1 MSSLTNS
8 LRAFAVLAVAGAAAS
23 FVPSHA
29 DAGIGDIKTLPEA
42 LVKPPCS
49 VPTLAQCQDSTYLE
63 TDRCGMLQRTHR
75 WTCAELMKSGMEQR
89 KGQQRTSVVPKKFDE
104 GGVAETIPSPP
115 DAQNAPEYKADTFS
129 YASQAAAA
137 GFTGPSNIQTN
148 QFEIWNGNGAK
159 VESCR
164 EYVHEKF
171 YDVTEFVRSISFTRG
186 DAESIY
192 AVAFGPA
199 AKSSSIGS
207 RHLGSPQVR
216 GKDGRPFG
224 TLLGPTIRVK
234 NPFAG
239 IVAVKKG
246 YIDDTV
252 VPGPDI
258 IEALQRTDR
267 GQALYAKAVFGREVV
282 NQDMLWHK
290 TTHDKIIF
298 VPGQTQKTIT
308 LGPLPTDP
316 EEKLAKT
323 LGTTGGTKPI
333 RKRLP
338 AELDELYTIGQRFLQ
353 LQRDWVR
360 LNLKFAGSGW
370 TNAELGKPSGP
381 AGFSGLKPAVNTQ
394 GTLATTNGGTVPVP
408 TVEASETV
416 LRRRIVTEL
425 LDLLDRADDEGCL
438 EKGLT
443 ACDWSPKLFASIT
456 ANDYSDEQDRA
467 FSDCNSFT
475 AENFQLVKNLNHPF
489 VNDPAYP
496 QYTCI
501 VKTGP
506 TITAQQFDELRDQVD
521 FCREQLVA
529 YKKQKAEDEARA
541 RVRAIKELV
550 DPATNNFKKPGISK
564 SRDELMGNKYFGLGY
579 NYDLGWLVE
588 PKADICKMQIDTHA
602 SFLAYANVFA
612 KQRNLIDAAA
622 RFDTVAKK
630 FNLHF
635 KVAGKNIFTPVDKGW
650 STPSPLH
657 YELAK
662 DFGTGKKS
670 ATLVKTYIVVVI
682 VPIKIEA
689 GISGEVGIKLGFTAD
704 AQGFDNESCPK
715 ASVGGLIEPYVAVN
729 GYVEAGIDV
738 LIASAGI
745 RGELTIVRASVP
757 FTTGVGVALLGGNLA
772 PENLELQVN
781 TKLAVKLQ
789 TLSGSVRGYAQVG
802 WCPFCIRG
810 EKEIVS
816 WEGPSLET
824 TLFQQTYKVNLADLG
839 FAFADL

>member
-1 MSSLTNS
+1 MKNALQILSI
-8 LRAFAVLAVAGAAAS
+8 VAVAGVAS
-23 FVPSHA
+23 AFVPSHA
-29 DAGIGDIKTLPEA
+29 DAGIGDLKTLPEG
-42 LVKPPCS
+42 LVKPPCPI
-49 VPTLAQCQDSTYLE
+49 PTLAQCQDPVYLE
-63 TDRCGMLQRTHR
+63 TDRCGQLQRTHK
-75 WTCAELMKSGMEQR
+75 WTCAELMQSGMEKK
-89 KGQQRTSVVPKKFDE
+89 KGEARTSVVPKKFDE
-104 GGVAETIPSPP
+104 GGVAETVPSPP

-148 QFEIWNGNGAK
+148 QFETWNGNGVK
-159 VESCR
+159 VESCQ

-192 AVAFGPA
+192 AVAFGPST
-199 AKSSSIGS
+199 KSSSIGS
-207 RHLGSPQVR
+207 RHLGNAQVR

-224 TLLGPTIRVK
+224 TLLGPTSKIK
-234 NPFAG
+234 NLFVG
-239 IVAVKKG
+239 IVPVKKG
-246 YIDDTV
+246 YIDDTA

-258 IEALQRTDR
+258 VEALQRTDR
-267 GQALYAKAVFGREVV
+267 GQALYAKAVYGREVV

-298 VPGQTQKTIT
+298 VPGQTQKTLA

-316 EEKLAKT
+316 DEKLAKT

-338 AELDELYTIGQRFLQ
+338 AELDELYTLGQRFLH

-360 LNLKFAGSGW
+360 LNIAYAGSGW
-370 TNAELGKPSGP
+370 TNDELGKPMGP
-381 AGFSGLKPAVNTQ
+381 TQFSGVKTPVNPQ

-408 TVEASETV
+408 IVQPSETV
-416 LRRRIVTEL
+416 LRKRIVLEM
-425 LDLLDRADDEGCL
+425 LDLLERADDEGCL

-456 ANDYSDEQDRA
+456 ANDFSDEQDRA
-467 FSDCNSFT
+467 FSQCNSFT
-475 AENFQLVKNLNHPF
+475 GGNFQQVKNLNVKF
-489 VNDPAYP
+489 VDDPDPKYDEFR
-496 QYTCI
+496 CI
-501 VKTGP
+501 VKTGA
-506 TITAQQFDELRDQVD
+506 TITAQQFDTLQEDVKI
-521 FCREQLVA
+521 CREKAVA
-529 YKKQKAEDEARA
+529 YKKQKAEDLARQ
-541 RVRAIKELV
+541 RVKSIPELV
-550 DPATNNFKKPGISK
+550 DQGTGNFKKPGIAK

-612 KQRNLIDAAA
+612 KQRNLVDAAA
-622 RFDTVAKK
+622 RFDTEAKN
-630 FNLHF
+630 FHLHF

-650 STPSPLH
+650 STPSPLE
-657 YELAK
+657 YKLSK

-689 GISGEVGIKLGFTAD
+689 GISGEVGINLGFTAN

-745 RGELTIVRASVP
+745 RGELTIIRASTP
-757 FTTGVGVALLGGNLA
+757 FTTGVGVALLSGTLA

-781 TKLAVKLQ
+781 TKLGVKLQ

-816 WEGPSLET
+816 WEGPSLDT
-824 TLFQQTYKVNLADLG
+824 TLFQQQYKVNLADLG
-839 FAFADL
+839 IAFADL